1 MEREEYHQLSGV
13 ILDASIAVHR
23 EMGPGLLEAVY
34 HHCLMKEL
42 DLRGIGFKPSL
53 VVALVYKGYK
63 LNKEYIMDL
72 LVEGEIVVELK
83 AVEVILPV
91 HEAQIISYLKLSN
104 KKLGLLI
111 NFNVPLL
118 KNGYRRFVNDF

>member
-1 MEREEYHQLSGV
+1 MEREEYHRLSGV
-13 ILDASIAVHR
+13 ILDAAIAVHR

-42 DLRGIGFKPSL
+42 DLRGIVFKSNL
-53 VVALVYKGYK
+53 VVPLVYKGFE
-63 LNKEYIMDL
+63 LNKEYVMDL
-72 LVEGEIVVELK
+72 LIEGEIVVELK

-91 HEAQIISYLKLSN
+91 HEAQIISYLKLAK

-118 KNGYRRFVNDF
+118 KNGYRRYVNGY

>member
-1 MEREEYHQLSGV
+1 MEREEYNRLSGV

-42 DLRGIGFKPSL
+42 ELRKISFKSN
-53 VVALVYKGYK
+53 VVVPLVYKGYE
-63 LNKEYIMDL
+63 LHKEYILDL

-91 HEAQIISYLKLSN
+91 HEAQVISYLKLAK

-118 KNGYRRFVNDF
+118 KNGYRRFVNGY